1 MSTTVEGKPDL
12 SSNPSTAVEVI
23 SAAGLGATFWRLIPG
38 KRIPEFVTKL
48 VDGILLRGIR
58 RMPSYEGHKPPYD
71 LYLLA
76 LELPPTPERFPVTED
91 RLPLWTRYIQTTG
104 TVAIGCIECFSDA
117 KTHVEVVGVSA
128 ELVTILSTVGGLPG
142 VSGVPSSS
150 LNSIGVSASPA

>member
-12 SSNPSTAVEVI
+12 SSNPSTVVEAI
-23 SAAGLGATFWRLIPG
+23 PAAGLGATFWRLIPG

-58 RMPSYEGHKPPYD
+58 RMPSYEEHKPPYD

-104 TVAIGCIECFSDA
+104 TVAIGCVECFADA
-117 KTHVEVVGVSA
+117 KTHVEAGVSA
-128 ELVTILSTVGGLPG
+128 ELVTILSTAEGLPE

-150 LNSIGVSASPA
+150 PNPIGVSASPA